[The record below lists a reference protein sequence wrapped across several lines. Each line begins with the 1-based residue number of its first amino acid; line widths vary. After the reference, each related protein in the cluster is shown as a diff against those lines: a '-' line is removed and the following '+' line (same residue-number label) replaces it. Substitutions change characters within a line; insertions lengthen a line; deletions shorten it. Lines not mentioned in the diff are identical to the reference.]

1 MRASSSAS
9 ASAASSGA
17 VAPIL
22 FLDLDGVLNR
32 TATAPQINLEQD
44 KVNRLR
50 DVLADTNAEVVLS
63 TYWRCFEDYVA
74 YALGRM
80 GAQGERVVGRTPG
93 EPHLM
98 DSVAHDANVSSS
110 RIEEVRSYLSTRFG
124 EDEAAWP
131 RFAIVDD
138 KQVVPEDGHAWS
150 DRFVKTTHD
159 AGLTDERAEA
169 LRAAL
174 RAPATVVSR

>member
-1 MRASSSAS
+1 MRASSSS
-9 ASAASSGA
+9 SASSGA
-17 VAPIL
+17 ETTPIL

-98 DSVAHDANVSSS
+98 DSVEHDANVSSS
-110 RIEEVRSYLSTRFG
+110 RIEEVRAYLVTRFG
-124 EDEAAWP
+124 EDESAWP

-138 KQVVPEDGHAWS
+138 KQVVPEEGHAWS
-150 DRFVKTTHD
+150 DRFVKTTRD
-159 AGLTDERAEA
+159 VGLTEERAEA

-174 RAPATVVSR
+174 RAHATVAAR

>member
-1 MRASSSAS
+1 MGPRSGRVLVTSRMISWPSSERSKSSATSSGTETNVRGGGDASSAS
-9 ASAASSGA
+9 STLASKPRMSSENDVDA
-17 VAPIL
+17 VAT
-22 FLDLDGVLNR
+22 R
-32 TATAPQINLEQD
+32 
-44 KVNRLR
+44 RRR
-50 DVLADTNAEVVLS
+50 DERD
-63 TYWRCFEDYVA
+63 
-74 YALGRM
+74 